1 MSSRPPSF
9 QEIIMRLEQ
18 FWATHGCVIWQPYSE
33 KVGAGTMNPATVLR
47 VLGPEPWNVAHVEPS
62 YRPDD
67 GRFAENPN
75 RMQMHTQY
83 QVILKPEPGN
93 PQELYLESLEAMGVD
108 CNQHD
113 IRFVEDNWA
122 SPALGAWGLGWEV
135 WLDGLEITQFTYFQQ
150 AGGIS
155 LDPVAVELTYGL
167 ERIAMFLQ
175 GVREVWALDWDG
187 KLTYG
192 DILRQQ
198 EIEHCRYAFN
208 VADVERLKQMFNL
221 FEAEA
226 QNALRHKL
234 VVPAHDYV
242 LRCSHT
248 FNVLDTR
255 GAIGVTE
262 RAGYFAR
269 MRDLARQ
276 VAQAYLEQRQR
287 LEYPLLDAETRRR
300 GDAGMR
306 GFESVTV
313 SPPLRVSPS
322 QPADLLLELGSE
334 ELPVGDI
341 AAAMEQLPVLARQLL
356 EEARLAYDEIIVT
369 ATPRRQVLYVKGL
382 TGRQADVEQVVK
394 GPPANVAYDDEGR
407 PTRAAEGFARRQ
419 GVPVE
424 SLQRLQA
431 DGGEYAFAVKVEPGQ
446 PTMTVLPELLPR
458 LIAGLHFEKTMRWDS
473 DGIAYPR
480 PLRWIVA
487 LFGDQVIPFHYAKAT
502 GGRTSRGLRL
512 HRSPALTIPRAED
525 YWQVMAEAGV
535 IVDRAARRQQIATQ
549 IAELAAS
556 VGGVVPE
563 DPALLDEVTDLV
575 ESPAALL
582 GQFEREYL
590 DLPPEVLMSVM
601 KKHQRYFPVVKRD
614 EAIRHR
620 GTEGSSDSSLPRCLG
635 TSSLLPYF
643 IVVAN
648 GQPTNPDLVRQGYED
663 VLRAR
668 YADAAYFWRHDR
680 EQPLES
686 YRPRLGML
694 TFQEQLGSVLDQSD
708 RLVRLVGRLAPQ
720 LGVDPASQTLAE
732 RAAYLCKADLVTG
745 MVVDMTSLQ
754 GVMGRY
760 YALASGEPEAVAM
773 AIEEHYLPRFAGDRL
788 PETPIGTL
796 LAIADRLDTL
806 AGLFAVGLA
815 PTGSADPFGLRR
827 AALGLI
833 QILIG
838 REQPFSVHEGLCMA
852 AELLPVKASDERIKE
867 AVAFIE
873 GRLRAWLLEEGY
885 RFDVVDA
892 VLAARGDDPLR
903 AYRTVQDLARQVE
916 APDWAEVLVAYAR
929 CKRIVR
935 DLKERYPLRS
945 DRLNEPS
952 AQRLYQ
958 AYLAMRDRVTPA
970 SDAANLVAVLR
981 ALKDPINAFF
991 TDILVMAEDL
1001 DLRAARLGL
1010 VQHVAALPDG
1020 IADLS
1025 RLQGF

>member
-1 MSSRPPSF
+1 MSSKSPSF

-18 FWATHGCVIWQPYSE
+18 FWAAHGCVIWQPYSE

-47 VLGPEPWNVAHVEPS
+47 VLGPEPWNVAYVEPS

-83 QVILKPEPGN
+83 QVILKPDPGN
-93 PQELYLESLEAMGVD
+93 PQELYLESLEAIGID
-108 CNQHD
+108 RSRHD

-150 AGGIS
+150 AGGIP
-155 LDPVAVELTYGL
+155 LDPVAVEITYGL

-175 GVREVWALDWDG
+175 GVREVWALSWDG
-187 KLTYG
+187 RLTYG
-192 DILRQQ
+192 EILRQQ
-198 EIEHCRYAFN
+198 EIEHCQYAFN

-226 QNALRHKL
+226 RNALQHKL

-248 FNVLDTR
+248 FNLLDTR

-262 RAGYFAR
+262 RASYFAR
-269 MRDLARQ
+269 MRDLARE

-287 LEYPLLDAETRRR
+287 LEYPLLSRVGVRGEAEKQK
-300 GDAGMR
+300 
-306 GFESVTV
+306 ESAVEPPPLTV
-313 SPPLRVSPS
+313 SPISK
-322 QPADLLLELGSE
+322 ADFLLELGSE
-334 ELPVGDI
+334 ELPVRDV
-341 AAAMEQLPVLARQLL
+341 AAVMEQLPILARQSLDQ
-356 EEARLAYDEIIVT
+356 ARLAYDEIIVT
-369 ATPRRQVLYVKGL
+369 ATPRRQILYIKGL
-382 TGRQADVEQVVK
+382 ASRQADAEQVVK
-394 GPPANVAYDDEGR
+394 GPPVSAAYDAEGK

-424 SLQRLQA
+424 SLQRRQV
-431 DGGEYAFAVKVEPGQ
+431 DGGEYVFAVKVEPGR
-446 PTMTVLPELLPR
+446 PTPAVLAELLPR
-458 LIAGLHFEKTMRWDS
+458 LIAELRFEMTMRWDS
-473 DGIAYPR
+473 DGVTYPR

-487 LFGDQVIPFHYAKAT
+487 LYGDQVIPFRYARVT
-502 GGRTSRGLRL
+502 SGRVSRGPRV
-512 HRSPALTIPRAED
+512 HRSPALTIARAED
-525 YWQVMAEAGV
+525 YWQTMARANV
-535 IVDRAARRQQIATQ
+535 IVDRAARRQQVAAQ

-556 VGGVVPE
+556 VGGLVPE
-563 DPALLDEVTDLV
+563 DPVLLDEVTDLV
-575 ESPAALL
+575 EAPFALL
-582 GQFEREYL
+582 CEFEPEYL
-590 DLPPEVLMSVM
+590 NLPPEVLMGVM
-601 KKHQRYFPVVKRD
+601 KKHQRCFPVIKRGN
-614 EAIRHR
+614 ESTGQRVA
-620 GTEGSSDSSLPRCLG
+620 E
-635 TSSLLPYF
+635 SLLPYF
-643 IVVAN
+643 IAVAN
-648 GQPTNPDLVRQGYED
+648 GQPSDPALVARGYAD

-668 YADAAYFWRHDR
+668 YADAAYFWRHDQER
-680 EQPLES
+680 PLES
-686 YRPRLGML
+686 YRPRLATL
-694 TFQEQLGSVLDQSD
+694 TFQEQLGSMLDKSD
-708 RLVRLVGRLAPQ
+708 RLVRLVEQLAPQ
-720 LGVDPASQTLAE
+720 MGLDPALYPLAK
-732 RAAYLCKADLVTG
+732 RAAYLCKADLVTS
-745 MVVDMTSLQ
+745 MVVEMTSLQ
-754 GVMGRY
+754 GIMGRY
-760 YALASGEPEAVAM
+760 YALSSGEPEEVAW
-773 AIEEHYLPRFAGDRL
+773 AIEEHYRPRFAGDHL

-796 LAIADRLDTL
+796 LALADRLDSL

-838 REQPFSVHEGLCMA
+838 RGLSFSIREGLRMA
-852 AELLPVKASDERIKE
+852 AELLPVPAPSERLEE
-867 AVAFIE
+867 AAVFIE
-873 GRLRAWLLEEGY
+873 GRLRVWLLDEGY

-903 AYRTVQDLARQVE
+903 AYWTVQELAKEVE
-916 APDWAEVLVAYAR
+916 APDWSEVLVAYAR

-935 DLKERYPLRS
+935 DLKERHRLQP
-945 DRLNEPS
+945 DRLKEPS

-958 AYLAMRDRVTPA
+958 AYLTVRDRVTPTGGVTE
-970 SDAANLVAVLR
+970 LVAALR
-981 ALKDPINAFF
+981 VLKDPINNFF
-991 TDILVMAEDL
+991 TDILVMADDL
-1001 DLRAARLGL
+1001 DMRSARLGL